1 MNIVKFSVIACTLA
15 VTASGQLLISGNEA
29 KIELTSGTAVV
40 LPDAPPDGLSIL
52 DFSTFPPKVT
62 QIDNVRNSVIGPP
75 SNIAITPDERLALI
89 ASSTLPDP
97 EHPGQW
103 VPDNVIHVLDLT
115 TDPPAVIDEIETD
128 PQPSGMSIAR
138 DGSFALVANRA
149 AGTVS
154 MLSID
159 GKNVAVKQTVKVCE
173 PEEQVSDVAIS
184 PNGATAVAS
193 VNKGRYLAMLKIEDG
208 KLVLNDRKFSVCG
221 SPYRCVI
228 SPDGDFALTAGSGQ
242 GFPDEDTLTVVSL
255 TSDPPR
261 TVDYISIGSGP
272 ESIEISPDG
281 RLVAAVLMEGSNL
294 AKDDPLHEEHGKLTL
309 LARRGNTFEVVQ
321 TLPTGPIPE
330 GVAFSP
336 DGKCII
342 VQCHPARELWLY
354 RVDGEK
360 ASDTGER
367 ISVPAMPSS
376 LRAAERPRS

>member
-1 MNIVKFSVIACTLA
+1 MKTVAITLLACALA
-15 VTASGQLLISGNEA
+15 VSASGQLVLSGNEA
-29 KIELTSGTAVV
+29 KIDLASGTAVV
-40 LPDAPPDGLSIL
+40 LPDAPPDSLSIL

-62 QIDNVRNSVIGPP
+62 HLDNVRNSVIGPP
-75 SNIAITPDERLALI
+75 SNIAITPDERLALV

-97 EHPGQW
+97 GNPGQW
-103 VPDNVIHVLDLT
+103 IPDNVIHVLDLT
-115 TDPPAVIDEIETD
+115 AEPPAIIGHIQTD

-159 GKNVAVKQTVKVCE
+159 GKNVAVSQTVNVCE
-173 PEEQVSDVAIS
+173 PEDQVSDVAIS
-184 PNGATAVAS
+184 PDGAMAVAS
-193 VNKGRYLAMLKIEDG
+193 VNAGGYLAVLTIENG
-208 KLVLNDRKFSVCG
+208 RLALTGRKFSVCG
-221 SPYRCVI
+221 LPYRCVI
-228 SPDGDFALTAGSGQ
+228 SPDGALALTAGSGQ
-242 GFPDEDTLTVVSL
+242 GFPDEDTLTVVDL
-255 TSDPPR
+255 KSDPPR
-261 TVDYISIGSGP
+261 TVDYVPIGSGP
-272 ESIEISPDG
+272 ESFEISPDG

-294 AKDDPLHEEHGKLTL
+294 AKDDPRHEEHGKLTV

-336 DGKCII
+336 DGKYLI
-342 VQCHPARELWLY
+342 VQCHPIRQLWLY

-360 ASDTGER
+360 VADTGER

-376 LRAAERPRS
+376 LRAAEKP